1 MNTQIKENMNE
12 FNSKSLDLI
21 VFRVKLN
28 QAISAIISL
37 NFKIL
42 KVIKL
47 KENGNQFYTK
57 KKELESKIT
66 KILKAKKTN
75 YR

>member
-47 KENGNQFYTK
+47 KENGNQLYTKNKKYK
-57 KKELESKIT
+57 KKEGT
-66 KILKAKKTN
+66 
-75 YR
+75 